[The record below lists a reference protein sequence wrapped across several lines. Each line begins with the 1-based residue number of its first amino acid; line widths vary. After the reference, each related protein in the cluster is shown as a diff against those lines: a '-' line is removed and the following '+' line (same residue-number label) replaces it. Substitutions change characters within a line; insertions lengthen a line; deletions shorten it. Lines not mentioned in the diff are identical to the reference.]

1 MQEGVNE
8 GLLTIDDVVTDVC
21 IAALGTDL
29 IAERRTCTES
39 LVYKLSASALSLS
52 AAEPV
57 YRAVVRGEA
66 QVETAVGHDVAGP
79 QFPGGNGA

>member
-8 GLLTIDDVVTDVC
+8 GLLIIDDVVADVC

-39 LVYKLSASALSLS
+39 LVIQAVRFSAQP
-52 AAEPV
+52 E
-57 YRAVVRGEA
+57 RR
-66 QVETAVGHDVAGP
+66 
-79 QFPGGNGA
+79 